1 MWHEEQTNGKI
12 KFIEYYKDPY
22 TGKRQRAYVTLD
34 RLTRQ
39 SETKARRLLNEIISK
54 KIKTSGDSSI
64 TFGELVK
71 EWKIS
76 HSKNVKA
83 RTMLVYN
90 HPIEKITEFISPD
103 VLVKNIDT
111 RILQSFIDDLRN
123 RYSDNTV
130 NLIKQPLNMILKYA
144 VRMEYIQTNP
154 MKNVVTPKRKKMTK
168 KQLEEKYL
176 ETEQN
181 QKIIEELRDPIYGNH
196 IANFAEIIFLTGM
209 RPGELLALRW
219 DHIDFEKLKI
229 KIEYTLDYSTKGH
242 ANAEVGSVKNDG
254 SYRTIDMPV
263 RVKELLVEELNYQS
277 LNNLKN
283 DFVFISRKGKHLSI
297 NTINRR
303 IKKTSEKLYGIVIT
317 SHSFRHGHITLLAEL
332 GIPLK
337 SIMDRVG
344 HTDVNTTIK
353 VYTHATDKI
362 GQQMMDKINKLVP
375 IQSL

>member
-1 MWHEEQTNGKI
+1 MWHEEQANGNI

-34 RLTRQ
+34 RYTKQ
-39 SETKARRLLNEIISK
+39 SETKARRLLNEIIECR
-54 KIKTSGDSSI
+54 IKSSGDQFVR
-64 TFGELVK
+64 FGQLVE
-71 EWKIS
+71 EWKTS
-76 HSKNVKA
+76 HSKTVKT
-83 RTMLVYN
+83 RTMKVYR
-90 HPIEKITEFISPD
+90 HPIEKIKDFIGDD
-103 VLVKNIDT
+103 VLVKNIDA
-111 RILQSFIDDLRN
+111 RLLQKFIDYLKD

-130 NLIKQPLNMILKYA
+130 NLIKQPLNMMLNYA
-144 VRMEYIQTNP
+144 VRMEYIMSNP
-154 MKNVVTPKRKKMTK
+154 MKNVVTPKRKKMSK
-168 KQLEEKYL
+168 KQLEDKYL

-181 QKIIEELRDPIYGNH
+181 QKIIEQLRDPIYGNH
-196 IANFAEIIFLTGM
+196 IANFSEIIFLTGM

-229 KIEYTLDYSTKGH
+229 KIEYTLDYTTNGH
-242 ANAEVGSVKNDG
+242 ANAELGSVKNDG
-254 SYRTIDMPV
+254 SYRTIDIPL
-263 RVKELLVEELNYQS
+263 RVKEMLVEELNYQNTKDLRS
-277 LNNLKN
+277 
-283 DFVFISRKGKHLSI
+283 DFVFITNKGRHLSI

-317 SHSFRHGHITLLAEL
+317 SHSFRHAHITLLAEL

-362 GQQMMDKINKLVP
+362 GKQMMDKINKFVP